1 MDVETIKLVLPLV
14 AGVFIVLSAILSFVG
29 GSSEARNSTSWLLVA
44 AAILFNVLGLAA
56 IVLKLGYWPIAA
68 FAIGFCLQ
76 IWEFLRRPG
85 RASRAEVV
93 LISLLSVIFVTLL
106 VSIVLFQVLDRL
118 IDIVDRTMG
127 IMERFGRRK

>member
-14 AGVFIVLSAILSFVG
+14 AGVFVVLSAILFFTGRSTEA
-29 GSSEARNSTSWLLVA
+29 SSTTDRLLGI
-44 AAILFNVLGLAA
+44 AAIIFNLLGLAA
-56 IVLKLGYWPIAA
+56 IVLKLGYWPIAS
-68 FAIGFCLQ
+68 FAIGFGLQ

-118 IDIVDRTMG
+118 IDIVDRTMS